1 MIRKILVDEF
11 LDCFIM
17 IMIININMNTLNDT
31 WTKTLGASGY
41 RLTKPRIA
49 VIQSLTQTNHALNP
63 TEIFFKAHRQCSTL
77 GLVTVYRTLE
87 KLEELQLI
95 QRVYLQDGNYGFFP
109 KSEGHH
115 HLLICKQCNQTEFF
129 SGDDLFPLFSKLNM
143 ETGFEVKDHW
153 LQLVGV
159 CAKCKKNEP

>member
-11 LDCFIM
+11 KECSIM
-17 IMIININMNTLNDT
+17 IMIININMNTLHDT
-31 WTKTLGASGY
+31 WIRTLDDSGY

-49 VIQSLTQTNHALNP
+49 VIQSLTQTDRALNP
-63 TEIFFKAHRQCSTL
+63 TQIFFLAHRQCSSL

-115 HLLICKQCNQTEFF
+115 HLLICKQCNRTEIF
-129 SGDDLFPLFSKLNM
+129 SGDDLFPLFSKLNL

-159 CAKCKKNEP
+159 CAKCKK